1 MNKDLDLFDYA
12 NPEEAEPIDA
22 GTRRTDPK
30 EVKLVIDSELRF
42 VHARPGLKANLFKR
56 TNGAAIL
63 SFETSSKRDHDA
75 MRTAFDGL
83 RHRFGIKREC
93 HSKSDYRVSD
103 TGIRWM
109 YELKLEFGRFV

>member
-12 NPEEAEPIDA
+12 NPEKAEPIDA

-75 MRTAFDGL
+75 IRTAFDGL
-83 RHRFGIKREC
+83 RHRFGIKRE
-93 HSKSDYRVSD
+93 STARA
-103 TGIRWM
+103 TTA
-109 YELKLEFGRFV
+109 